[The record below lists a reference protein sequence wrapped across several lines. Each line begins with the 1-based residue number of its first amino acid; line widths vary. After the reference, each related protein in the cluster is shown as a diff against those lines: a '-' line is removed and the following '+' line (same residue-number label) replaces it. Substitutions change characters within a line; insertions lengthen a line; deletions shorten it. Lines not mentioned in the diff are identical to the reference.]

1 MAEVSLV
8 SFIIVTA
15 STDLSTMSYFSI
27 ISISPFAFQ
36 CPKYVFKFTK
46 HSFYLFQI
54 WQSHYSAL
62 FSFLKIV
69 FLPKYFCSQIALIF
83 LSTGLMSKQLVSQI
97 VLKLWIY
104 YLNLLFSPTL
114 FSLVLSFEAAL
125 SFHISGSPATH
136 FTISFY
142 KWWPK
147 SIS

>member
-1 MAEVSLV
+1 MHTKIYLDFFFFKPSLELSKPFQSKTLSLSVQFLKKFFSSILQMAEVSLV

-97 VLKLWIY
+97 VLKL
-104 YLNLLFSPTL
+104 
-114 FSLVLSFEAAL
+114 
-125 SFHISGSPATH
+125 
-136 FTISFY
+136 
-142 KWWPK
+142 
-147 SIS
+147 